1 VLSKFD
7 RAIGGTIP
15 RHRWAQLTAT
25 VAELPAAGQRQQLNR
40 PPSKQTQSKT

>member
-15 RHRWAQLTAT
+15 GHRWAQLTAA
-25 VAELPAAGQRQQLNR
+25 VAELPVAANAGSLLDVLAAGVRA
-40 PPSKQTQSKT
+40 